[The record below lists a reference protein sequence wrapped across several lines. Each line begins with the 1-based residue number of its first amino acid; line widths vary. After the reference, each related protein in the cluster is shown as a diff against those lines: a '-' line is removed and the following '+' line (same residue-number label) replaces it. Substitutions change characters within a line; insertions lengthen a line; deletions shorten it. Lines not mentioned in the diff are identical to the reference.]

1 MKEGTLMKKLA
12 MFAGIV
18 VVLTSMAGL
27 CVAGSPWGDQDITL
41 SPKILVPDYSGTRLT
56 IHTSIPASEV
66 DNGSVTITVDGVVE
80 VAPYSLGV
88 DLQGNIVAKLHVN
101 DVLGYIH
108 TPSISI
114 TLNGRYNSGDSF
126 NANGVLYVK

>member
-1 MKEGTLMKKLA
+1 MKKLV

-18 VVLTSMAGL
+18 VVLTSLVGL
-27 CVAGSPWGDQDITL
+27 SVAGSPWGDHEITL
-41 SPKILVPDYSGTRLT
+41 SPKVLVPDYSGMRLT

-66 DNGSVTITVDGVVE
+66 DNASVTITVDGAVE

-88 DLQGNIVAKLHVN
+88 DLQGNIVAKLAV
-101 DVLGYIH
+101 DGVLGFIH
-108 TPSISI
+108 TPSITI